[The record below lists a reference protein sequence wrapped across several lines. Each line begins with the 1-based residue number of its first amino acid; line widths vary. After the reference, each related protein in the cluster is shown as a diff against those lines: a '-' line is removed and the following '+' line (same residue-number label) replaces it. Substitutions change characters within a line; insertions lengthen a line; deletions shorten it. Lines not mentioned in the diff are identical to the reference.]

1 MYAGTVDAAGIC
13 EALTRGAKKA
23 GAQVFEDCPVTG
35 ISTSPTLLGGR
46 QVTQVQTAK
55 GNITTNNVINATGAW
70 GKNVAAMVGL
80 NIPLVSLKHAYV
92 VTEKIP
98 GVENMPNIRDHDLSC
113 YFKLQGDALCIG
125 GYEQNPHF
133 TPKVLFVKKICIL
146 PYLNVLK
153 NLVSVMY

>member
-1 MYAGTVDAAGIC
+1 MWAGTVDAAGIC

-70 GKNVAAMVGL
+70 GNIIADMVGL
-80 NIPLVSLKHAYV
+80 TLPLLSFKHSYI

-98 GVENMPNIRDHDLSC
+98 GVENMPNVRDHDLSC
-113 YFKLQGDALCIG
+113 YFKLQGDSLCIG
-125 GYEQNPHF
+125 GFEADPEY
-133 TPKVLFVKKICIL
+133 TPKV
-146 PYLNVLK
+146 
-153 NLVSVMY
+153 SS